1 MKKTKD
7 LNELAFEAG
16 SLVTSID
23 ALDDFVYEYFVN
35 NNIDYSEKLSGLITV
50 IKQYAENH
58 YTDIDDLNVFGGVEK
73 WKSSQRLIKPLSW
86 PNKAMRFTH

>member
-7 LNELAFEAG
+7 LDELVFEAG

-23 ALDDFVYEYFVN
+23 ALDDFVYDYFVN
-35 NNIDYSEKLSGLITV
+35 KNIDHSEKLSGLITV

-58 YTDIDDLNVFGGVEK
+58 YTDIDDLNTFGGDEQ
-73 WKSSQRLIKPLSW
+73 WKSSQRLIKQLSW
-86 PNKAMRFTH
+86 PSKAMRFTH

>member
-7 LNELAFEAG
+7 LDELVFEAG

-23 ALDDFVYEYFVN
+23 ALDDFVFDYFVN
-35 NNIDYSEKLSGLITV
+35 KNIDHSEKLSGLITV

-58 YTDIDDLNVFGGVEK
+58 YTDIDDLNAFDGDEK
-73 WKSSQRLIKPLSW
+73 
-86 PNKAMRFTH
+86 

>member
-7 LNELAFEAG
+7 LDELVFEAG

-23 ALDDFVYEYFVN
+23 ALDDFVYDYFVN
-35 NNIDYSEKLSGLITV
+35 KNIDHSEKLSGLITV

-58 YTDIDDLNVFGGVEK
+58 YTDIDDFNTFGGDEK
-73 WKSSQRLIKPLSW
+73 
-86 PNKAMRFTH
+86 

>member
-7 LNELAFEAG
+7 LDELAFEAG
-16 SLVTSID
+16 SLVTSIG

-35 NNIDYSEKLSGLITV
+35 NDIDYSEKLSGLITV

-58 YTDIDDLNVFGGVEK
+58 YTDIDELNTFGGVEK
-73 WKSSQRLIKPLSW
+73 
-86 PNKAMRFTH
+86 

>member
-7 LNELAFEAG
+7 LDELVFEAG

-23 ALDDFVYEYFVN
+23 ALDDFVNEYFVN

-58 YTDIDDLNVFGGVEK
+58 YEDIDEFNTFGGDE
-73 WKSSQRLIKPLSW
+73 Q
-86 PNKAMRFTH
+86 

>member
-7 LNELAFEAG
+7 LDELVFEAG

-23 ALDDFVYEYFVN
+23 ALDDFAFDYFVN
-35 NNIDYSEKLSGLITV
+35 NNIDHSEKLSGLITV

-58 YTDIDDLNVFGGVEK
+58 YEDIDELNTFGGDK
-73 WKSSQRLIKPLSW
+73 K
-86 PNKAMRFTH
+86 

>member
-7 LNELAFEAG
+7 LDELTLEAG

-50 IKQYAENH
+50 IKRYAEDH
-58 YTDIDDLNVFGGVEK
+58 YADIDELNTFGGVEK
-73 WKSSQRLIKPLSW
+73 
-86 PNKAMRFTH
+86 

>member
-7 LNELAFEAG
+7 LDELTLEAG

-23 ALDDFVYEYFVN
+23 ALDDFVDEYFVN

-50 IKQYAENH
+50 IKRYAEDH
-58 YTDIDDLNVFGGVEK
+58 YADIDELNMFGGVEK
-73 WKSSQRLIKPLSW
+73 
-86 PNKAMRFTH
+86 

>member
-7 LNELAFEAG
+7 LDELVFEAG
-16 SLVTSID
+16 SLVTSIG

-35 NNIDYSEKLSGLITV
+35 NDIDYSEKLSGLITV

-58 YTDIDDLNVFGGVEK
+58 YTDIDELNTFGGVEK
-73 WKSSQRLIKPLSW
+73 
-86 PNKAMRFTH
+86 

>member
-7 LNELAFEAG
+7 LDELVFEAG

-23 ALDDFVYEYFVN
+23 ALDDFVFDYFVN
-35 NNIDYSEKLSGLITV
+35 NNIDHSEKLSGLITV

-58 YTDIDDLNVFGGVEK
+58 YTDIDELNAFGGAK
-73 WKSSQRLIKPLSW
+73 K
-86 PNKAMRFTH
+86 

>member
-7 LNELAFEAG
+7 LDELAFEAG
-16 SLVTSID
+16 SLVTSIG
-23 ALDDFVYEYFVN
+23 ALDDFVYKYFVN

-58 YTDIDDLNVFGGVEK
+58 YTDIDELNTFGGVEK
-73 WKSSQRLIKPLSW
+73 
-86 PNKAMRFTH
+86 

>member
-7 LNELAFEAG
+7 LDEIAFEAG

-35 NNIDYSEKLSGLITV
+35 NDIEYPEKLSGLITV
-50 IKQYAENH
+50 IKRYAEDH
-58 YTDIDDLNVFGGVEK
+58 YADIDDLNMFGGAEK
-73 WKSSQRLIKPLSW
+73 
-86 PNKAMRFTH
+86 

>member
-7 LNELAFEAG
+7 LDELVFEAG

-23 ALDDFVYEYFVN
+23 ALDDFVFDYFVN
-35 NNIDYSEKLSGLITV
+35 KNIDHSEKLSGLITV

-58 YTDIDDLNVFGGVEK
+58 YTDIDDLNAFGGDEK
-73 WKSSQRLIKPLSW
+73 
-86 PNKAMRFTH
+86 

>member
-7 LNELAFEAG
+7 LDELAFEAG

-23 ALDDFVYEYFVN
+23 VLDDFVDEHFVN

-58 YTDIDDLNVFGGVEK
+58 FTDIDELNTFGGVEK
-73 WKSSQRLIKPLSW
+73 
-86 PNKAMRFTH
+86 

>member
-7 LNELAFEAG
+7 LDELTFEAG
-16 SLVTSID
+16 SLVTSIGV
-23 ALDDFVYEYFVN
+23 LDDFVDEHFVN

-58 YTDIDDLNVFGGVEK
+58 YTDIDELNTFGGDE
-73 WKSSQRLIKPLSW
+73 Q
-86 PNKAMRFTH
+86 

>member
-7 LNELAFEAG
+7 LDELVFEAG

-23 ALDDFVYEYFVN
+23 ALDDFVYKYFVN

-50 IKQYAENH
+50 IKQYAEDH
-58 YTDIDDLNVFGGVEK
+58 YADIDELNTFGGDEK
-73 WKSSQRLIKPLSW
+73 
-86 PNKAMRFTH
+86 

>member
-7 LNELAFEAG
+7 LDELEFEAG

-23 ALDDFVYEYFVN
+23 ALDDFVFDYFVN
-35 NNIDYSEKLSGLITV
+35 KNIDHSEKLSGLITV

-58 YTDIDDLNVFGGVEK
+58 YADISDFNTFGGVEK
-73 WKSSQRLIKPLSW
+73 
-86 PNKAMRFTH
+86 

>member
-7 LNELAFEAG
+7 LNELTFEAG
-16 SLVTSID
+16 SLVASIG

-58 YTDIDDLNVFGGVEK
+58 YTDIDELNTFGGVEK
-73 WKSSQRLIKPLSW
+73 
-86 PNKAMRFTH
+86 

>member
-7 LNELAFEAG
+7 LDELAFEAG

-23 ALDDFVYEYFVN
+23 ALDDFVYEYFVS

-58 YTDIDDLNVFGGVEK
+58 YTDIDELNTFGGDK
-73 WKSSQRLIKPLSW
+73 K
-86 PNKAMRFTH
+86 